1 MPEAYL
7 FDAIRTPRGKGKP
20 NGALYEVKPIDLLGA
35 CLHAVKERNNL
46 EMAQVEDLIIGCV
59 TPMQNQGHNIAKAA
73 LLYAGW
79 PVSIGGF
86 QINRFGASGLEAV
99 NLAAMKVSSGWEEL
113 ILAGGVESMSRTP
126 FGQDGGPLM
135 LDPAVFNRV
144 EYIPQGD
151 AADLLASLENF
162 SREDLDQ
169 YAHQSHNRANNAWE
183 KGYFKPSIVPILDR
197 NGLSILTKDE
207 IIRSDSSM
215 EALRSISPSFS
226 VAGQNGFDAIALQK
240 YPQIEQIKHLHTAG
254 NSSAFADGASLVL
267 VGSKGKG
274 QELGLQPRA
283 KIISMGNASVEP
295 TISLTGAV
303 PAARKALERANLNPG
318 DIDLWEVS
326 EAFAAAVLKFQKDL
340 AIDHSILNVNGGAIA
355 MGHPLGATGAMLL
368 GTLLDELER
377 RDLKTGLVAMSASG
391 GMGVATI
398 IERV

>member
-135 LDPAVFNRV
+135 LDPEVFNRV
-144 EYIPQGD
+144 GYIPQGV